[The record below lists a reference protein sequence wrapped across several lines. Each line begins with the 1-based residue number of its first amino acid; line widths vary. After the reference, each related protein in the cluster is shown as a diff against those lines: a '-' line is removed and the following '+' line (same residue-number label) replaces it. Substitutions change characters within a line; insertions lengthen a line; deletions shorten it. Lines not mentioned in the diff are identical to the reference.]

1 LACPREWAARGS
13 SLNARPRAKI
23 DFLPGITESFSPEFQ
38 RKFQFQRHYKGLEL
52 VWTANP
58 PGSTKGRGHDDA
70 SLALA

>member
-1 LACPREWAARGS
+1 MACPREWAARGS

-23 DFLPGITESFSPEFQ
+23 DFLPGITESFSPEFE
-38 RKFQFQRHYKGLEL
+38 RKFRHYRGLEV

-58 PGSTKGRGHDDA
+58 PGSTKGLGHDDA